1 MFMYDGRLRKKIE
14 ALQDGVNR
22 LVEHAEQDPARAGA
36 ILPAVVKDL
45 ASAVD
50 ELRLV
55 EVKLRQRD
63 EESAAIRKTL
73 QADQHRWRRPLR
85 EEQGAAEAY
94 LDIVAA
100 IVVAIDAEQKVT
112 LINEA
117 GCKLLA
123 LSRDQIVGK
132 NWFDH
137 FLPAEHRERTRAV
150 FKQLICGQI
159 QPVEY
164 FENPI
169 LTGRGQS
176 SIIEWH
182 NTVLRDE
189 TGAITGT
196 LSSGLDVTE
205 RRSVEQALQRHRQE
219 LQDILDSVHAL
230 IFYKDT
236 DNRIVRV
243 NRAFADAMGM
253 TKEQMEGKSCFE
265 LWPEQAES
273 YWQDDKE
280 VIRTG
285 QPKIGIIEP
294 VETAAGLRWVSTD
307 KMPYRDEQGNVI
319 GVIGFAVDI
328 TDRREA
334 EQALRLSEQRYRR
347 LVDNALVGVYRTN
360 LEGQVLY
367 ANETLMRIF
376 EFASLEEMRACSVL
390 SLYQQPRDRQAFL
403 ERLKRD
409 GMVAN
414 YELQAQTRTG
424 RPITISVS
432 ATLVGQELSGMLSD
446 ITERKEAEEQ
456 VRLLNEQLEQRVR
469 DRTAELAAVN
479 KELEA
484 FAYSVSHDLR
494 TPLRAI
500 DGFSQALT
508 EDYGEKLDQTAKD
521 YLGRVRAASQRMGRL
536 IDDLLKL
543 SRLTRC
549 QVRHEPVDLSAFARS
564 IAAELQQQ
572 EPDRPVRFVI
582 ADGVTACGDP
592 TLLRVVLENLLGNAF
607 KFTRNRREARIEF
620 GAERSADRTVYFVR
634 DNGVGFE
641 MQYAEK
647 LFGAFQR
654 LHAEGEFEGS
664 GIGLATVQRI
674 ISRHG
679 GRVWAQA
686 TVNKGATFRFS
697 VGPSAEGRVSERVR
711 S

>member
-1 MFMYDGRLRKKIE
+1 
-14 ALQDGVNR
+14 
-22 LVEHAEQDPARAGA
+22 
-36 ILPAVVKDL
+36 
-45 ASAVD
+45 
-50 ELRLV
+50 
-55 EVKLRQRD
+55 
-63 EESAAIRKTL
+63 
-73 QADQHRWRRPLR
+73 
-85 EEQGAAEAY
+85 
-94 LDIVAA
+94 
-100 IVVAIDAEQKVT
+100 
-112 LINEA
+112 
-117 GCKLLA
+117 
-123 LSRDQIVGK
+123 
-132 NWFDH
+132 
-137 FLPAEHRERTRAV
+137 
-150 FKQLICGQI
+150 
-159 QPVEY
+159 
-164 FENPI
+164 
-169 LTGRGQS
+169 
-176 SIIEWH
+176 
-182 NTVLRDE
+182 
-189 TGAITGT
+189 
-196 LSSGLDVTE
+196 
-205 RRSVEQALQRHRQE
+205 
-219 LQDILDSVHAL
+219 L